1 MKREM
6 RSILIAIDKISYW
19 SGKISS
25 FLIIPLTLVIC
36 YTIVMRKF
44 FSSAP
49 DWGFE
54 VPIFLYGMG
63 IMIAGAEVLRVKGHI
78 SVDVIPRLL
87 PAKAQVILK
96 IFSSAVIIIVC
107 LFMAWQ
113 GYNSA
118 LSSTLINEH
127 SSHQSSF
134 NPPIW
139 WFRWFIPL
147 AAVLVLLQAI
157 RQLVNEILELL
168 GKENED
174 VT

>member
-1 MKREM
+1 MKNTM
-6 RSILIAIDKISYW
+6 RSILRAIDKISYW
-19 SGKISS
+19 SGTIVGY
-25 FLIIPLTLVIC
+25 LIIPLTLVMC

-54 VPIFLYGMG
+54 VPIFLYGIG
-63 IMIAGAEVLRVKGHI
+63 IMVAGAEVLRVNGHI
-78 SVDVIPRLL
+78 AVDVIPRLL
-87 PAKAQVILK
+87 PAKAQIILK
-96 IFSSAVIIIVC
+96 MFSSTIIIIVC
-107 LFMAWQ
+107 LFIAWQ
-113 GYNSA
+113 GYDSA

-147 AAVLVLLQAI
+147 SAVLVLLQAI

-168 GKENED
+168 GKETEN
-174 VT
+174 VS